1 MIIIQNYIQS
11 AKVLKKI
18 EIKEGKFKIIRY
30 FCSVKRFKYIFRCI
44 FAFLLIILTTKASA
58 QETVVPQ
65 WVDSVDISLLTCGP
79 GQEVWSY
86 YGHTALRIEERAHGS
101 DVAVNWGMFSFNQDY
116 FVLRFVFGLTDYQIG
131 IIPMERFLSEYYQEG
146 RWVRQQRLA
155 LTRNE
160 KWSILTAI
168 ENNNRE
174 ENRTYRYNFFYDNC
188 TTRARNMVIDHLATN
203 CTDFKT
209 TETQSTY
216 REEIHRLNAHHR
228 WARFGNDLLLGFRA
242 DQPINKREWE
252 FLPDNLSMDFEV
264 EARQDTAQQQAFS
277 SNVYTQKPRYI
288 KLVDRTSYL
297 IPPQTVEVA
306 DASSTDSQ
314 TEASIAD
321 IATPF
326 MAAICILVIIVI
338 TSIIE
343 LCKKKNF
350 WWIDTALLII
360 TGLPGLIL
368 LAMMFSQHPTVQIN
382 FQIFILN
389 PLSLIFAWSVTK
401 KMRQHRVHWY
411 YNVWAAFIIVALFL
425 QTWQDYA
432 EGLVILALS
441 LLVRIAMKSIQLDLR
456 RK

>member
-1 MIIIQNYIQS
+1 M
-11 AKVLKKI
+11 
-18 EIKEGKFKIIRY
+18 
-30 FCSVKRFKYIFRCI
+30 
-44 FAFLLIILTTKASA
+44 
-58 QETVVPQ
+58 
-65 WVDSVDISLLTCGP
+65 
-79 GQEVWSY
+79 
-86 YGHTALRIEERAHGS
+86 
-101 DVAVNWGMFSFNQDY
+101 
-116 FVLRFVFGLTDYQIG
+116 
-131 IIPMERFLSEYYQEG
+131 
-146 RWVRQQRLA
+146 
-155 LTRNE
+155 
-160 KWSILTAI
+160 
-168 ENNNRE
+168 
-174 ENRTYRYNFFYDNC
+174 
-188 TTRARNMVIDHLATN
+188 
-203 CTDFKT
+203 
-209 TETQSTY
+209 
-216 REEIHRLNAHHR
+216 
-228 WARFGNDLLLGFRA
+228 
-242 DQPINKREWE
+242 
-252 FLPDNLSMDFEV
+252 
-264 EARQDTAQQQAFS
+264 
-277 SNVYTQKPRYI
+277 
-288 KLVDRTSYL
+288 
-297 IPPQTVEVA
+297 A

-338 TSIIE
+338 TSLIE